1 MAKQRQ
7 VRIEQGLPQN
17 LMEEMQ
23 DRTDEQLEAETKYR
37 SIALAILGARAA
49 ERYDAPKARTYFQRA
64 IAASRPQERMQ
75 IRRMADASL
84 ALAERRADD
93 LKSAVEK
100 LGGEAPSS
108 RALMGLRLMGLIAPP
123 PGAGP
128 LLKARGFAVVA
139 GLVIAIL
146 ALGLGVVELVSLPFG
161 GIGLAPGLLLGL
173 IVVGVALAVLAY
185 LGKRRQAKARA
196 AGKTAGGSRGATPA
210 KGGLAGK
217 SVSVGRRGL
226 TKPPAKG
233 SASTSR
239 SAAANGSSGSS
250 RRGGGIS
257 SEAAADDAKPTRGRA
272 ARGSTQAP
280 AADVKPARGRAARGS
295 TPAPTAD
302 AKPARGRALRGSTP
316 APTADAKPTRGRA
329 ARGSTPAPTADA
341 KPARGRAARGSAP
354 PPAADAKP
362 ARGDGAARGSA
373 PAGATEAKP
382 PRGAPRPPT
391 KSAAPAKGGTP
402 AKGGRPARPKR
413 PSR

>member
-1 MAKQRQ
+1 VAKQRQ

-23 DRTDEQLEAETKYR
+23 DRTDEQLESETKCR

-196 AGKTAGGSRGATPA
+196 AGKTAGGSRGAAPA

-217 SVSVGRRGL
+217 GVIAGRRGA
-226 TKPPAKG
+226 PKG
-233 SASTSR
+233 STSTPR
-239 SAAANGSSGSS
+239 SPATNGSSGSS
-250 RRGGGIS
+250 RRGGGGT
-257 SEAAADDAKPTRGRA
+257 AAK
-272 ARGSTQAP
+272 AP
-280 AADVKPARGRAARGS
+280 AADAKRGRRGTAANAPAADAKPGRRG
-295 TPAPTAD
+295 TAVKAPTDD
-302 AKPARGRALRGSTP
+302 AKPARGRT
-316 APTADAKPTRGRA
+316 
-329 ARGSTPAPTADA
+329 ARGSTAAQPTDAKPARRGTARGSTAAQPTDAKPARRGTARGSTAAQPTDA
-341 KPARGRAARGSAP
+341 KPARGAAR
-354 PPAADAKP
+354 PPAK
-362 ARGDGAARGSA
+362 GSA
-373 PAGATEAKP
+373 PATGGSPAQGGP
-382 PRGAPRPPT
+382 
-391 KSAAPAKGGTP
+391 PAKDGPP